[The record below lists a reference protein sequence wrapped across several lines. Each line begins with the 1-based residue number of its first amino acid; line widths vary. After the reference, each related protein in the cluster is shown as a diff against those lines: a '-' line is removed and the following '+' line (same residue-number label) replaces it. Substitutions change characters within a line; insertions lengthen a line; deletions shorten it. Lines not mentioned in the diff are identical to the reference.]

1 MSFNARNISLVRSGF
16 EYKCLFV
23 LIESYHIM
31 KASGRFDPSWKE
43 NKFTQ
48 TLVSHIKGSELSK
61 KWELSAVRESYLD
74 ELSTE
79 DDPDKA
85 PRIDLQF
92 SNWTNH
98 VNFEY
103 FVEFKN
109 LSENDWI
116 KSTGAKVKANA
127 LIKRYVTTGI
137 KHFASGYYPQNGC
150 LCGYVTQGDTEGIVS
165 KLNAILIEN
174 SFNTLDRTEPI
185 NNHNLIYKIQFQKFH
200 LKNIFFEFQNNNT
213 MTQFIE

>member
-1 MSFNARNISLVRSGF
+1 MSFNARNISSVRSGF

-31 KASGRFDPSWKE
+31 NASRSFDPSWKE

-61 KWELSAVRESYLD
+61 KWELNTVREYYLD
-74 ELSTE
+74 GLLTE
-79 DDPDKA
+79 DDPDKT

-109 LSENDWI
+109 LSEKDWT

-137 KHFASGYYPQNGC
+137 EHFSSGYYPPNGC
-150 LCGYVTQGDTEGIVS
+150 LCGYVTQGNTEGIVS

-200 LKNIFFEFQNNNT
+200 LKNIFFEFQNDNT
-213 MTQFIE
+213 LTQFIE

>member
-1 MSFNARNISLVRSGF
+1 MSFNARNISSVRSGF

-23 LIESYHIM
+23 LIESYNLT
-31 KASGRFDPSWKE
+31 KASGSFDPSWKE

-61 KWELSAVRESYLD
+61 KWELSPVREFYLD
-74 ELSTE
+74 ELSTD

-109 LSENDWI
+109 LSENNWT

-137 KHFASGYYPQNGC
+137 EHFASGYYPPNGC
-150 LCGYVTQGDTEGIVS
+150 LCGYVTQGNTESIVS

-174 SFNTLDRTEPI
+174 SFNTLEKTEPI
-185 NNHNLIYKIQFQKFH
+185 NNHDLIYQIKFEYFN
-200 LKNIFFEFQNNNT
+200 LKNIFFEFN
-213 MTQFIE
+213 

>member
-1 MSFNARNISLVRSGF
+1 
-16 EYKCLFV
+16 
-23 LIESYHIM
+23 M

-174 SFNTLDRTEPI
+174 LFNTLDRTEPI